1 MTSRSRE
8 RSNIGRTCRPTA
20 VPRPPRVYSTPAIV
34 LRQRKLGDADK
45 IVTLYTANFGK
56 VDAVAKGVRR
66 VTSRL
71 AGSVEPLIH
80 GSFMFAHGR
89 SLDIIT
95 QAQPIETFQ
104 PLRDDLSRL
113 SHALYAAELI
123 DRATEERSENF
134 ALYRLLLDTLR
145 RLAQDNDLDL
155 VLRFFELAVLNELG
169 YRPELQQCVICRDPS
184 EQEAKYVSASAGGI
198 VCSDCRPPEI
208 IMHAISPDALR
219 VMRLLQ
225 TGSFREVEALRL
237 DAQLTDELERHLRDA
252 FHYALERDIRSASFL
267 DMVRKRFR
275 PSAAQSA
282 GSRRPP

>member
-1 MTSRSRE
+1 M
-8 RSNIGRTCRPTA
+8 A
-20 VPRPPRVYSTPAIV
+20 KPPRVYATPAIV
-34 LRQRKLGDADK
+34 LRHRKLGDADK

-71 AGSVEPLIH
+71 AGSVEPLSH
-80 GSFMFAHGR
+80 GSFMLAHGR

-145 RLAQDNDLDL
+145 RLCLDSDLDL
-155 VLRFFELAVLNELG
+155 VLRFFELSLLGELG
-169 YRPELQQCVICRDPS
+169 YRPQLQSCVICHDESKPDARFIT
-184 EQEAKYVSASAGGI
+184 ASSGGI
-198 VCSDCRPPEI
+198 VCDDCRPPEI
-208 IMHAISPDALR
+208 VLHGITPEALAALR
-219 VMRLLQ
+219 ILQ
-225 TGSFREVEALRL
+225 SGSFSDVRELHLEPG
-237 DAQLTDELERHLRDA
+237 TKEEMERHLRDS
-252 FHYALERDIRSASFL
+252 FHYALDRDVRSALFL
-267 DMVRKRFR
+267 DTVRRRLAPQKVR
-275 PSAAQSA
+275 SS
-282 GSRRPP
+282 GSP

>member
-1 MTSRSRE
+1 M
-8 RSNIGRTCRPTA
+8 PK
-20 VPRPPRVYSTPAIV
+20 PPRVYSSPAIV

-66 VTSRL
+66 LTSRL
-71 AGSVEPLIH
+71 AGSVEPLSH
-80 GSFMFAHGR
+80 GSFMLAHGR

-104 PLRDDLSRL
+104 PLRDDLGRL

-145 RLAQDNDLDL
+145 RLAQNYDQDV
-155 VLRFFELAVLNELG
+155 VLRFFEMSLLGELG
-169 YRPELQQCVICRDPS
+169 YRPELLQCVICHDPS
-184 EQEAKYVSASAGGI
+184 KDECRYISPSAGGI

-208 IMHAISPDALR
+208 VLHGITPHALQVLR
-219 VMRLLQ
+219 VLQ
-225 TGSFREVEALRL
+225 FGSFRQVEELQP
-237 DAQLTDELERHLRDA
+237 DAQLGEELERHLRDA
-252 FHYALERDIRSASFL
+252 FHYALERDVRSASFL
-267 DMVRKRFR
+267 DLVRRRFR
-275 PSAAQSA
+275 PTATNSV
-282 GSRRPP
+282 GSPRAT